1 MLHASTQTLIL
12 KLCELTARGDIAW
25 REDASVLTFLTEGYV
40 VELAESPLRLRLL
53 HEDGRELERAESAD
67 LAAVSRDGVAFAD
80 RVTQM
85 IAEARRHS
93 RGTERAI
100 AQILTSLSAPPKAE
114 PQPVYSTR
122 GGPESE
128 AAMAA
133 AVADMAARL
142 SAPVPKPAAPK
153 IEPIAKPD
161 PPEWKPP
168 VPPTE
173 RPAAPLKTVS
183 THAMFGAID
192 SFVRPMRNGHLRSE
206 KSEMKVTSAGLV
218 VPKGLIAPSAVTPEP
233 VAKQAPPRTPQK
245 AASADGY
252 RPWS

>member
-25 REDASVLTFLTEGYV
+25 REDAGVFTFDTEGYV
-40 VELAESPLRLRLL
+40 VELSETPLRLRLL
-53 HEDGRELERAESAD
+53 QEDGRELERAESAD
-67 LAAVSRDGVAFAD
+67 LAAASHNGLAFAEH
-80 RVTQM
+80 VTMM
-85 IAEARRHS
+85 IAEARRHA

-100 AQILTSLSAPPKAE
+100 AKILTSLSAPPKPE
-114 PQPVYSTR
+114 PTQPVYSTR

-142 SAPVPKPAAPK
+142 SAPAPKPAAVAP
-153 IEPIAKPD
+153 PPVAKPD
-161 PPEWKPP
+161 PPAWKPP

-173 RPAAPLKTVS
+173 RPAPPLRTVA
-183 THAMFGAID
+183 THVMFGAID
-192 SFVRPMRNGHLRSE
+192 SFVRPLHNGHHPR
-206 KSEMKVTSAGLV
+206 SEMKVTSAGLV
-218 VPKGLIAPSAVTPEP
+218 VSMGRIAPSIVTPE
-233 VAKQAPPRTPQK
+233 AAPAPKPTPARK
-245 AASADGY
+245 PASADGY